1 MQKRNLE
8 ELNLLDD
15 FLMGSVLSYPGI
27 GPEVCRRMVS
37 IILNREIKQIR
48 IIPQKVYFGADTD
61 KHGIRLDV
69 YAEEKADDLNTVYD
83 IEPDKDGRES
93 LRLALPKR
101 ARFYHAKIDADSLA
115 SGEDYG
121 KLKNVIVIFICPY
134 DPFQLNRMVYT
145 IKSCCVEEPDLVYE
159 DGARTIFLYTKG
171 IKGNPPAEL
180 QRLLQYLEDSR
191 EENAKD
197 ADLMAIH
204 QMVQKVKHDR
214 EVSLEYMKI
223 FERERLIREDGYAS
237 GKEDGYASGKED
249 GYASGKEAELVE
261 IIRRKQ
267 QKGLSADDIAEWL
280 ELDKEYV
287 EKVMKLLEE
296 NPDAD
301 DMAILAMV

>member
-145 IKSCCVEEPDLVYE
+145 IKSCCAEEPDLVYE
-159 DGARTIFLYTKG
+159 DGARTMFLYTKG
-171 IKGNPPAEL
+171 TKGNPPAEL

-237 GKEDGYASGKED
+237 GKE
-249 GYASGKEAELVE
+249 AELVE

-287 EKVMKLLEE
+287 EKVMKLKELS
-296 NPDAD
+296 
-301 DMAILAMV
+301 

>member
-145 IKSCCVEEPDLVYE
+145 IKSCCVEEPGLVYE

-180 QRLLQYLEDSR
+180 QRLLQYL
-191 EENAKD
+191 
-197 ADLMAIH
+197 
-204 QMVQKVKHDR
+204 MVQKVKHDR

-249 GYASGKEAELVE
+249 GYASGKEAGKEAELVE

>member
-15 FLMGSVLSYPGI
+15 FLMGSVLSYPRI

-48 IIPQKVYFGADTD
+48 IIPQK
-61 KHGIRLDV
+61 
-69 YAEEKADDLNTVYD
+69 
-83 IEPDKDGRES
+83 
-93 LRLALPKR
+93 
-101 ARFYHAKIDADSLA
+101 
-115 SGEDYG
+115 
-121 KLKNVIVIFICPY
+121 
-134 DPFQLNRMVYT
+134 
-145 IKSCCVEEPDLVYE
+145 
-159 DGARTIFLYTKG
+159 
-171 IKGNPPAEL
+171 
-180 QRLLQYLEDSR
+180 
-191 EENAKD
+191 AKD

-237 GKEDGYASGKED
+237 GKEDGYASGQED
-249 GYASGKEAELVE
+249 GYASGKEAGKEAELVE

-280 ELDKEYV
+280 DLDKEYV

>member
-69 YAEEKADDLNTVYD
+69 YAEEKANDLNTVYD

-145 IKSCCVEEPDLVYE
+145 IKSCCMEEPDLVYE
-159 DGARTIFLYTKG
+159 DGARTMFLYTKG
-171 IKGNPPAEL
+171 TKGNPPAEL

-237 GKEDGYASGKED
+237 GKE
-249 GYASGKEAELVE
+249 AELVE

-287 EKVMKLLEE
+287 EKVMKLKELS
-296 NPDAD
+296 
-301 DMAILAMV
+301 

>member
-145 IKSCCVEEPDLVYE
+145 IKSCCVEEPALVYE

-180 QRLLQYLEDSR
+180 HSR

-223 FERERLIREDGYAS
+223 FERERLIR
-237 GKEDGYASGKED
+237 ED

>member
-1 MQKRNLE
+1 
-8 ELNLLDD
+8 
-15 FLMGSVLSYPGI
+15 
-27 GPEVCRRMVS
+27 
-37 IILNREIKQIR
+37 
-48 IIPQKVYFGADTD
+48 
-61 KHGIRLDV
+61 
-69 YAEEKADDLNTVYD
+69 
-83 IEPDKDGRES
+83 
-93 LRLALPKR
+93 
-101 ARFYHAKIDADSLA
+101 
-115 SGEDYG
+115 
-121 KLKNVIVIFICPY
+121 
-134 DPFQLNRMVYT
+134 
-145 IKSCCVEEPDLVYE
+145 
-159 DGARTIFLYTKG
+159 
-171 IKGNPPAEL
+171 
-180 QRLLQYLEDSR
+180 
-191 EENAKD
+191 
-197 ADLMAIH
+197 
-204 QMVQKVKHDR
+204 MVQKVKHDR

>member
-101 ARFYHAKIDADSLA
+101 ARFYHAKIDAESLA

-159 DGARTIFLYTKG
+159 DGARTMFLYTKG
-171 IKGNPPAEL
+171 TKGNPPAEL
-180 QRLLQYLEDSR
+180 QRLLQYLDDSR

-237 GKEDGYASGKED
+237 GKE
-249 GYASGKEAELVE
+249 AELVE

-287 EKVMKLLEE
+287 EKVMKLKELS
-296 NPDAD
+296 
-301 DMAILAMV
+301 

>member
-145 IKSCCVEEPDLVYE
+145 IKSCCVEEPGLVYE

-197 ADLMAIH
+197 ADLLAIH

-223 FERERLIREDGYAS
+223 FERERLIR
-237 GKEDGYASGKED
+237 ED

-287 EKVMKLLEE
+287 EKVMKHLEE

>member
-48 IIPQKVYFGADTD
+48 IIPQK
-61 KHGIRLDV
+61 
-69 YAEEKADDLNTVYD
+69 
-83 IEPDKDGRES
+83 
-93 LRLALPKR
+93 
-101 ARFYHAKIDADSLA
+101 
-115 SGEDYG
+115 
-121 KLKNVIVIFICPY
+121 
-134 DPFQLNRMVYT
+134 
-145 IKSCCVEEPDLVYE
+145 
-159 DGARTIFLYTKG
+159 
-171 IKGNPPAEL
+171 
-180 QRLLQYLEDSR
+180 
-191 EENAKD
+191 AKD

-223 FERERLIREDGYAS
+223 FERERLIR
-237 GKEDGYASGKED
+237 EDGYASGKED

>member
-1 MQKRNLE
+1 
-8 ELNLLDD
+8 
-15 FLMGSVLSYPGI
+15 
-27 GPEVCRRMVS
+27 
-37 IILNREIKQIR
+37 
-48 IIPQKVYFGADTD
+48 
-61 KHGIRLDV
+61 
-69 YAEEKADDLNTVYD
+69 
-83 IEPDKDGRES
+83 
-93 LRLALPKR
+93 
-101 ARFYHAKIDADSLA
+101 
-115 SGEDYG
+115 
-121 KLKNVIVIFICPY
+121 
-134 DPFQLNRMVYT
+134 MVYT
-145 IKSCCVEEPDLVYE
+145 IKSCCVEEPGLVYE

-223 FERERLIREDGYAS
+223 FERERLIREDGYACGREDGYTS
-237 GKEDGYASGKED
+237 GKEA
-249 GYASGKEAELVE
+249 GKEAELVE

>member
-101 ARFYHAKIDADSLA
+101 ARFYHAKIDAESLA

-145 IKSCCVEEPDLVYE
+145 IKSCCVEEPGLVYE

-180 QRLLQYLEDSR
+180 
-191 EENAKD
+191 
-197 ADLMAIH
+197 
-204 QMVQKVKHDR
+204 R

-223 FERERLIREDGYAS
+223 FERERLIR
-237 GKEDGYASGKED
+237 ED

>member
-83 IEPDKDGRES
+83 IEPDKDGRDS

-121 KLKNVIVIFICPY
+121 ELKNVIVIFICPY

-145 IKSCCVEEPDLVYE
+145 IKSCCVEEPALVYE

-237 GKEDGYASGKED
+237 GKE
-249 GYASGKEAELVE
+249 AELVE

-287 EKVMKLLEE
+287 EKVMKLKELS
-296 NPDAD
+296 
-301 DMAILAMV
+301 

>member
-1 MQKRNLE
+1 M
-8 ELNLLDD
+8 
-15 FLMGSVLSYPGI
+15 
-27 GPEVCRRMVS
+27 
-37 IILNREIKQIR
+37 
-48 IIPQKVYFGADTD
+48 
-61 KHGIRLDV
+61 
-69 YAEEKADDLNTVYD
+69 
-83 IEPDKDGRES
+83 
-93 LRLALPKR
+93 
-101 ARFYHAKIDADSLA
+101 
-115 SGEDYG
+115 
-121 KLKNVIVIFICPY
+121 
-134 DPFQLNRMVYT
+134 
-145 IKSCCVEEPDLVYE
+145 EEPGLVYE

-249 GYASGKEAELVE
+249 GYASGKEAGKEAELVE

>member
-121 KLKNVIVIFICPY
+121 KLKNVIVIFICN
-134 DPFQLNRMVYT
+134 FQCMVYT

-159 DGARTIFLYTKG
+159 DGARTMFLYTKG
-171 IKGNPPAEL
+171 TKGNPPAEL

-237 GKEDGYASGKED
+237 GKE
-249 GYASGKEAELVE
+249 AELVE

-287 EKVMKLLEE
+287 EKVMKLKELS
-296 NPDAD
+296 
-301 DMAILAMV
+301 

>member
-121 KLKNVIVIFICPY
+121 ELKNVIVIFICPY

-145 IKSCCVEEPDLVYE
+145 IKSCCVEEPALVYE

-237 GKEDGYASGKED
+237 GKE
-249 GYASGKEAELVE
+249 AELVE

-287 EKVMKLLEE
+287 EKVMKLKELS
-296 NPDAD
+296 
-301 DMAILAMV
+301 

>member
-1 MQKRNLE
+1 
-8 ELNLLDD
+8 
-15 FLMGSVLSYPGI
+15 
-27 GPEVCRRMVS
+27 MVS

-159 DGARTIFLYTKG
+159 DGARTMFLYTKG
-171 IKGNPPAEL
+171 TKGNPPAEL

-197 ADLMAIH
+197 ADLMTIH

-223 FERERLIREDGYAS
+223 FERERLIR
-237 GKEDGYASGKED
+237 ED

-287 EKVMKLLEE
+287 EKVMKLKELS
-296 NPDAD
+296 
-301 DMAILAMV
+301 

>member
-121 KLKNVIVIFICPY
+121 KLKNVFVIFICPY

-159 DGARTIFLYTKG
+159 DGARTMFLYTKG
-171 IKGNPPAEL
+171 TKGNPPAEL

-237 GKEDGYASGKED
+237 GKE
-249 GYASGKEAELVE
+249 AELVE

-287 EKVMKLLEE
+287 EKVMKLKELS
-296 NPDAD
+296 
-301 DMAILAMV
+301 

>member
-145 IKSCCVEEPDLVYE
+145 IKSCCVEEPGLVYE

-180 QRLLQYLEDSR
+180 
-191 EENAKD
+191 
-197 ADLMAIH
+197 
-204 QMVQKVKHDR
+204 R

-237 GKEDGYASGKED
+237 GR
-249 GYASGKEAELVE
+249 EAELVE

>member
-48 IIPQKVYFGADTD
+48 IIPQK
-61 KHGIRLDV
+61 
-69 YAEEKADDLNTVYD
+69 
-83 IEPDKDGRES
+83 
-93 LRLALPKR
+93 
-101 ARFYHAKIDADSLA
+101 
-115 SGEDYG
+115 
-121 KLKNVIVIFICPY
+121 
-134 DPFQLNRMVYT
+134 
-145 IKSCCVEEPDLVYE
+145 
-159 DGARTIFLYTKG
+159 
-171 IKGNPPAEL
+171 
-180 QRLLQYLEDSR
+180 
-191 EENAKD
+191 AKD

-237 GKEDGYASGKED
+237 GKE
-249 GYASGKEAELVE
+249 AELVE

-287 EKVMKLLEE
+287 EKVMKLKELS
-296 NPDAD
+296 
-301 DMAILAMV
+301 

>member
-1 MQKRNLE
+1 
-8 ELNLLDD
+8 
-15 FLMGSVLSYPGI
+15 
-27 GPEVCRRMVS
+27 
-37 IILNREIKQIR
+37 
-48 IIPQKVYFGADTD
+48 
-61 KHGIRLDV
+61 
-69 YAEEKADDLNTVYD
+69 
-83 IEPDKDGRES
+83 
-93 LRLALPKR
+93 
-101 ARFYHAKIDADSLA
+101 
-115 SGEDYG
+115 
-121 KLKNVIVIFICPY
+121 
-134 DPFQLNRMVYT
+134 MVYT
-145 IKSCCVEEPDLVYE
+145 IKSCCAEEPGLVYE

>member
-1 MQKRNLE
+1 MIGESPIRKSSPGVQRKVGAQQNGASPRISQKSNNTTKRDVKDPVRVSQKGNGEKEAKAPARRPQKTIGDAPAVKRSNDVDAPVRASQKRKDDVVVDDPPVPNYE
-8 ELNLLDD
+8 E
-15 FLMGSVLSYPGI
+15 GV
-27 GPEVCRRMVS
+27 EVS
-37 IILNREIKQIR
+37 
-48 IIPQKVYFGADTD
+48 
-61 KHGIRLDV
+61 
-69 YAEEKADDLNTVYD
+69 
-83 IEPDKDGRES
+83 DGE
-93 LRLALPKR
+93 
-101 ARFYHAKIDADSLA
+101 
-115 SGEDYG
+115 
-121 KLKNVIVIFICPY
+121 
-134 DPFQLNRMVYT
+134 
-145 IKSCCVEEPDLVYE
+145 
-159 DGARTIFLYTKG
+159 
-171 IKGNPPAEL
+171 
-180 QRLLQYLEDSR
+180 

-223 FERERLIREDGYAS
+223 FERERLIR
-237 GKEDGYASGKED
+237 ED

>member
-145 IKSCCVEEPDLVYE
+145 IKSCCVEEPALVYE

-237 GKEDGYASGKED
+237 GKE
-249 GYASGKEAELVE
+249 AELVE

-287 EKVMKLLEE
+287 EKVMKLKELS
-296 NPDAD
+296 
-301 DMAILAMV
+301 

>member
-180 QRLLQYLEDSR
+180 
-191 EENAKD
+191 
-197 ADLMAIH
+197 
-204 QMVQKVKHDR
+204 R

-237 GKEDGYASGKED
+237 GR
-249 GYASGKEAELVE
+249 EAELVE

>member
-48 IIPQKVYFGADTD
+48 IIPQKV
-61 KHGIRLDV
+61 
-69 YAEEKADDLNTVYD
+69 
-83 IEPDKDGRES
+83 
-93 LRLALPKR
+93 
-101 ARFYHAKIDADSLA
+101 
-115 SGEDYG
+115 
-121 KLKNVIVIFICPY
+121 
-134 DPFQLNRMVYT
+134 
-145 IKSCCVEEPDLVYE
+145 
-159 DGARTIFLYTKG
+159 
-171 IKGNPPAEL
+171 
-180 QRLLQYLEDSR
+180 
-191 EENAKD
+191 KD

-237 GKEDGYASGKED
+237 GREDGYTSGKE
-249 GYASGKEAELVE
+249 AGKEAELVE

-287 EKVMKLLEE
+287 EKVMKLKELS
-296 NPDAD
+296 
-301 DMAILAMV
+301 

>member
-69 YAEEKADDLNTVYD
+69 YAEEKADNLNTVYD

-145 IKSCCVEEPDLVYE
+145 IKSCCVEEPGLVYE

-180 QRLLQYLEDSR
+180 SR

-237 GKEDGYASGKED
+237 GREA
-249 GYASGKEAELVE
+249 GKEAELVE

-287 EKVMKLLEE
+287 EKVMKLKELS
-296 NPDAD
+296 
-301 DMAILAMV
+301 

>member
-1 MQKRNLE
+1 
-8 ELNLLDD
+8 
-15 FLMGSVLSYPGI
+15 
-27 GPEVCRRMVS
+27 
-37 IILNREIKQIR
+37 
-48 IIPQKVYFGADTD
+48 
-61 KHGIRLDV
+61 
-69 YAEEKADDLNTVYD
+69 
-83 IEPDKDGRES
+83 
-93 LRLALPKR
+93 
-101 ARFYHAKIDADSLA
+101 
-115 SGEDYG
+115 
-121 KLKNVIVIFICPY
+121 
-134 DPFQLNRMVYT
+134 MVYT
-145 IKSCCVEEPDLVYE
+145 IKSCCVEEPGLVYE

-237 GKEDGYASGKED
+237 GKEDGYASGKE
-249 GYASGKEAELVE
+249 AGKEAELVE

-280 ELDKEYV
+280 ELDKKYV
-287 EKVMKLLEE
+287 EKVMKLKELS
-296 NPDAD
+296 
-301 DMAILAMV
+301 

>member
-48 IIPQKVYFGADTD
+48 IIPQK
-61 KHGIRLDV
+61 
-69 YAEEKADDLNTVYD
+69 
-83 IEPDKDGRES
+83 
-93 LRLALPKR
+93 
-101 ARFYHAKIDADSLA
+101 
-115 SGEDYG
+115 
-121 KLKNVIVIFICPY
+121 
-134 DPFQLNRMVYT
+134 
-145 IKSCCVEEPDLVYE
+145 
-159 DGARTIFLYTKG
+159 
-171 IKGNPPAEL
+171 
-180 QRLLQYLEDSR
+180 
-191 EENAKD
+191 AKD

-237 GKEDGYASGKED
+237 GREDGYTSGKE
-249 GYASGKEAELVE
+249 AGKEAELVE

-287 EKVMKLLEE
+287 EKVMKLKELS
-296 NPDAD
+296 
-301 DMAILAMV
+301 

>member
-101 ARFYHAKIDADSLA
+101 ARFYHAKIDAESLA

-145 IKSCCVEEPDLVYE
+145 IKSCCVEEPALVYE

-237 GKEDGYASGKED
+237 GKE
-249 GYASGKEAELVE
+249 AELVE

-287 EKVMKLLEE
+287 EKVMKLKELS
-296 NPDAD
+296 
-301 DMAILAMV
+301 